1 MMTILYYDESQSK
14 EELYKIAEGVREVTQ
29 DKVIVL
35 PKNFDILLDCSLDQL
50 VSVKGII
57 DAAITL
63 KLRLQEPDNTII
75 Q

>member
-1 MMTILYYDESQSK
+1 MTILYYDDTKPK
-14 EELYKIAEGVREVTQ
+14 EELYKIIKGIKEVTQ
-29 DKVIVL
+29 DEVIVL

-57 DAAITL
+57 DTAIAL
-63 KLRLQEPDNTII
+63 KMKMTEPTNGIV

>member
-1 MMTILYYDESQSK
+1 MTILYYDESQPK
-14 EELYKIAEGVREVTQ
+14 EELYKIVKGVREVTE

-57 DAAITL
+57 DTAITL
-63 KLRLQEPDNTII
+63 KLKMTEPDTNIN

>member
-1 MMTILYYDESQSK
+1 MTILYYDESQPK
-14 EELYKIAEGVREVTQ
+14 EELFRIVEDVKEVTQ
-29 DKVIVL
+29 DGVIAL

-57 DAAITL
+57 DTAIAL
-63 KLRLQEPDNTII
+63 KMESTELTTDII

>member
-1 MMTILYYDESQSK
+1 MTILYYDESQPK
-14 EELYKIAEGVREVTQ
+14 EELYKIVKGVREVTQ
-29 DKVIVL
+29 DKVIAL

-57 DAAITL
+57 DTAIAL
-63 KLRLQEPDNTII
+63 KMKMTEPTNEIV

>member
-1 MMTILYYDESQSK
+1 MTVLYYEESQPK
-14 EELYKIAEGVREVTQ
+14 EDLYKIVKGVKEITQ
-29 DKVIVL
+29 DKVIAL

-57 DAAITL
+57 DTAIAL
-63 KLRLQEPDNTII
+63 KMKITEPTNGIV